1 MPRVSRYGSSP
12 THTQHANW
20 HGTPERLPD
29 GFTLTKT
36 KGATSLTGVC
46 EVWTHKL
53 GWEMRL
59 MIGDGH
65 GMLVSSVVRSA
76 EDLREK
82 TRTWRSAMIEK
93 GWREVRA

>member
-1 MPRVSRYGSSP
+1 MPHLQRAVW
-12 THTQHANW
+12 N
-20 HGTPERLPD
+20 GTSERLPD
-29 GFTLTKT
+29 AFTLTKT

-46 EVWTHKL
+46 EVWTHEF

-82 TRTWRSAMIEK
+82 TKTWRSAMIEK